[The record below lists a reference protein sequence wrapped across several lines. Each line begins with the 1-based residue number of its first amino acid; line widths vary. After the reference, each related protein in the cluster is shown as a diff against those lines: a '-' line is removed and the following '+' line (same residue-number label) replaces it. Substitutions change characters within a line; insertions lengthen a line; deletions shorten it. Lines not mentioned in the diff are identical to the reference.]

1 LPHRGC
7 SKKFIVFS
15 IFGKPKEKL
24 RTKESASIAEVAG
37 SPMAALTEVDERF
50 VRFADEFEERF
61 VQQGEN
67 ENRSVVNFPPR
78 NIAGFLSEVLVLGAP
93 GRDGSVV
100 LLEPEREVEP
110 GSRVF

>member
-1 LPHRGC
+1 L
-7 SKKFIVFS
+7 S

-24 RTKESASIAEVAG
+24 RTKEYTSIAEVAG

-67 ENRSVVNFPPR
+67 ENRSVEESLDIGWEPFRQVPR
-78 NIAGFLSEVLVLGAP
+78 QELKRI
-93 GRDGSVV
+93 RDAY
-100 LLEPEREVEP
+100 LEKYLDGLQEGGE
-110 GSRVF
+110 SR